1 MKRTQ
6 QTATTPAAAPEVL
19 AAQPPARRAPTPTPL
34 HAPHRPTE
42 HTLVAK
48 IMERA
53 TREERDVLYELLD
66 DCANTGLPLAQAC
79 LRVSSHALGL
89 HLFVEDIED
98 YVKDFN
104 GLTKVMIDNGWL
116 YRFLSHVFTYIN
128 EGKSMTPEDVME
140 LVEMDL
146 LQLEGNLDCA
156 KEVIRQNPEA
166 VAKEIR
172 EAVATHPYLL
182 SNAS

>member
-1 MKRTQ
+1 MKTQ
-6 QTATTPAAAPEVL
+6 TKPTTTPAAAPEVP
-19 AAQPPARRAPTPTPL
+19 AAQPPARRATTPTPL

-53 TREERDVLYELLD
+53 TQEERDVLYELLD

-146 LQLEGNLDCA
+146 LQLEGNLDNA
-156 KEVIRQNPEA
+156 REVIREHPEA
-166 VAKEIR
+166 VARQIR
-172 EAVATHPYLL
+172 DAIAAHPNLFTL
-182 SNAS
+182 N